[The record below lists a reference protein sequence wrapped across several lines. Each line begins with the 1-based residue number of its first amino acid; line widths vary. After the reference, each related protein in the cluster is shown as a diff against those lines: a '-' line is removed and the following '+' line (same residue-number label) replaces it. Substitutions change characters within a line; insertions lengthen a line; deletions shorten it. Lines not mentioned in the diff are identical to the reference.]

1 MSERKDG
8 SLTLSYL
15 LVLLCCGAGMSF
27 AIETRGDYSGCSN
40 ASQCTFTLL
49 RLAFFDGSGFDFAFY
64 LAQYYRFLFGVSLLF
79 VCITSFGIMNGLVGI
94 FGRLFNQASMEAF
107 QQSSSTDDIIIG
119 NEDDEDSQ
127 HEGHAYKPAD
137 GNNGNDNNNDFVK
150 LAKSRLTGM
159 GFTGNALRYA
169 VNELQS
175 QEDRCSGSEE
185 DGLEKE
191 KEGED
196 APSTRRK
203 TRRGVA
209 RKVFVE
215 DSEQGYPVS
224 SGPGLGR
231 RQSLIQ
237 QLVGVRRPSIHPTIT
252 SMHADDSSMIH
263 SKLDAILASVQS
275 LRVDEDH
282 SKRVM
287 QDLLGI
293 AEALKLQQ
301 HRLKKIVMSRRRRPN
316 RTSRRNSGTIAT
328 LEPIV
333 LRGLEPT
340 ALHGLVDSS
349 AGKEGSSSGRKRK
362 GDSSSNTQPNP

>member
-1 MSERKDG
+1 MSEREDN
-8 SLTLSYL
+8 SLTLIYL
-15 LVLLCCGAGMSF
+15 LVLLLCCTGMSF
-27 AIETRGDYSGCSN
+27 AIETSGDYSSCSD

-107 QQSSSTDDIIIG
+107 QQSSSTDDINIG

-127 HEGHAYKPAD
+127 YEEHAYKPAD
-137 GNNGNDNNNDFVK
+137 GNNGNDKNSDFVK
-150 LAKSRLTGM
+150 LAKSRLSGM

-191 KEGED
+191 D
-196 APSTRRK
+196 NDPSTRRK
-203 TRRGVA
+203 TRRGVS
-209 RKVFVE
+209 RKVCVE
-215 DSEQGYPVS
+215 DSEQGGPVP
-224 SGPGLGR
+224 SGPSVGR

-333 LRGLEPT
+333 LRGLET
-340 ALHGLVDSS
+340 TTLHELMDSLP
-349 AGKEGSSSGRKRK
+349 SGTRK
-362 GDSSSNTQPNP
+362 GESLSSTQPNP

>member
-1 MSERKDG
+1 
-8 SLTLSYL
+8 
-15 LVLLCCGAGMSF
+15 MSF
-27 AIETRGDYSGCSN
+27 AIETSGDYSGCSD

-94 FGRLFNQASMEAF
+94 FGRLLNQASMEAF
-107 QQSSSTDDIIIG
+107 QQSSSSTDDIIIG

-127 HEGHAYKPAD
+127 YEGHAYKPAN
-137 GNNGNDNNNDFVK
+137 GNNGNDNNTDFVK

-175 QEDRCSGSEE
+175 QEDRCSESEE
-185 DGLEKE
+185 DGVEE
-191 KEGED
+191 EED
-196 APSTRRK
+196 NASARRK
-203 TRRGVA
+203 TKTRIGRGVS
-209 RKVFVE
+209 RKVFVG
-215 DSEQGYPVS
+215 DSEQGGLVP
-224 SGPGLGR
+224 SGPDVGR

-237 QLVGVRRPSIHPTIT
+237 QLVGVRRPSIHPTTT

-263 SKLDAILASVQS
+263 SKLDTILASVQS
-275 LRVDEDH
+275 LRDDEDH
-282 SKRVM
+282 TKRVM

-293 AEALKLQQ
+293 AETLKLQQ

-316 RTSRRNSGTIAT
+316 RTSRRNSGAIAT

-340 ALHGLVDSS
+340 ALHGLLDSS
-349 AGKEGSSSGRKRK
+349 PGKEGSSSGKRE
-362 GDSSSNTQPNP
+362 GESSSNIQPNP